1 MEGLSRML
9 FSAHDLR
16 YNLDKC
22 YPSFCSFLQQR
33 AKRFLGPLKYDS
45 VEVDQVVEHIIEQL
59 ARTGLMGGGDNAPQT
74 ALDHLTTAQ
83 FYAFLNRSIRNK
95 AIDRL
100 RKHRLPVSTVA
111 ELGGFGG
118 MENEKDPLDDTVE
131 SMWGTPPFATPEDA
145 AMEAAS
151 QETLRNLLKNCIR
164 SLVNAPHQ
172 LQAVEQELEELGVDD
187 LVQFIHIEF
196 GTLLGNVVPT
206 HLSQHKDHAHK
217 KLRQCLQK
225 SSTHLGVLIA
235 LRLTEYGRRSTGID
249 EVTVSI
255 QSLMKNGQGQQD
267 ISERDVITGLK
278 HLVTEDLLDWDGEA
292 IVRFS
297 SAQAKRLARFY
308 IEGE

>member
-1 MEGLSRML
+1 ML
-9 FSAHDLR
+9 FSAYDLR
-16 YNLDKC
+16 YHLDQY
-22 YPSFCSFLQQR
+22 YPSFCAFLQQR

-45 VEVDQVVEHIIEQL
+45 VEVDLVVEHIVEQL
-59 ARTGLMGGGDNAPQT
+59 TRTCLLGGADNAPQT
-74 ALDHLTTAQ
+74 ALDRLSTAQ

-111 ELGGFGG
+111 ELGGFAGG
-118 MENEKDPLDDTVE
+118 EDEKDPLDDTVE

-145 AMEAAS
+145 ALEAAS
-151 QETLRNLLKNCIR
+151 QDTLRNLLKNCIR

-172 LQAVEQELEELGVDD
+172 LQAVEQELEDLGADD
-187 LVQFIHIEF
+187 LVQFIHGEF
-196 GTLLGNVVPT
+196 GALLGNVVPL

-217 KLRQCLQK
+217 KLRLCLQK

-235 LRLTEYGRRSTGID
+235 LRLTEYGRRSTKID
-249 EVTVSI
+249 AVSVSI
-255 QSLMKNGQGQQD
+255 QSLMKDGQGQHD
-267 ISERDVITGLK
+267 ISEHDVITGLK
-278 HLVTEDLLDWDGEA
+278 QLVTGGLLDWDGEDT
-292 IVRFS
+292 VRFS